1 MKKLNL
7 ILFFWFG
14 LNSLA
19 FSQETERAR
28 DLGII
33 FSGTTGKLNAITD
46 VQGVTVGHKTII
58 KDLENN
64 KAVRTGVT
72 VILPR
77 GEDTM
82 NDSVFGGWFSLNGN
96 GEMTGT
102 SWIEESGF
110 LEGPIA
116 LTNTHS
122 VGVVHDALIRWRVA
136 QGSPDATGFWWSLPV
151 VAETYDGYLNDI
163 NGFHVKSSDVFEAL
177 ENAKAG
183 PVNEGNVGSGT
194 GMTCHA
200 FKCGIGTAS
209 RIVEIEN
216 KEYAVGV
223 LVQANYGSRE
233 NLRIGGLPIG
243 ELYQPD
249 KSTSLKDNSLTG
261 DGSII
266 IVIATDAPLLSH
278 QLKRLARRATL
289 GLGRLGSIARNGSGD
304 IFVAFSTA
312 NKISTDGEVEKNLA
326 MVKNDYIN
334 PIFKATVEATD
345 IQPTVMLR
353 NGVEMPRVNLGTC
366 CGSTPEA
373 GLQSW
378 LAAGGTGIDTA
389 WDYKDQTDIARIL
402 QEEKVPREN
411 VFILSK
417 VPAGFGNSTDCN
429 PDPQI
434 VVNYVE
440 ENLRDGS

>member
-19 FSQETERAR
+19 FAQETERAR
-28 DLGII
+28 DLGIN

-177 ENAKAG
+177 KNAKAG

-209 RIVEIEN
+209 RIMEIEETN
-216 KEYAVGV
+216 
-223 LVQANYGSRE
+223 
-233 NLRIGGLPIG
+233 
-243 ELYQPD
+243 
-249 KSTSLKDNSLTG
+249 
-261 DGSII
+261 I
-266 IVIATDAPLLSH
+266 IVLIECLTTWLSNLIFHKADVDYNTEKLINFLATNTDATIILV
-278 QLKRLARRATL
+278 TNDL
-289 GLGRLGSIARNGSGD
+289 GESVISANRETREFQKYNGKL
-304 IFVAFSTA
+304 
-312 NKISTDGEVEKNLA
+312 N
-326 MVKNDYIN
+326 
-334 PIFKATVEATD
+334 
-345 IQPTVMLR
+345 Q
-353 NGVEMPRVNLGTC
+353 
-366 CGSTPEA
+366 
-373 GLQSW
+373 
-378 LAAGGTGIDTA
+378 DTA
-389 WDYKDQTDIARIL
+389 KICDSVHKVTAGIGIRI
-402 QEEKVPREN
+402 K
-411 VFILSK
+411 
-417 VPAGFGNSTDCN
+417 
-429 PDPQI
+429 
-434 VVNYVE
+434 
-440 ENLRDGS
+440 

>member
-7 ILFFWFG
+7 ILFFLVG

-19 FSQETERAR
+19 LTQETERAR

-46 VQGVTVGHKTII
+46 VSGVMVGHKTIV

-77 GEDTM
+77 GEETM

-102 SWIEESGF
+102 SWIEESGY

-122 VGVVHDALIRWRVA
+122 VGLVHDALIRWRVA
-136 QGSPDATGFWWSLPV
+136 QGSPDVTGFWWSLPV

-194 GMTCHA
+194 GMICHA

-216 KEYAVGV
+216 KEYTVGV

-233 NLRIGGLPIG
+233 NLRIGGISIG
-243 ELYQPD
+243 ELYQPER
-249 KSTSLKDNSLTG
+249 SASLKDNSLKG

-312 NKISTDGEVEKNLA
+312 NKISADGEVEKNLA

-334 PIFKATVEATD
+334 PIFQATVEATEESIVNALIAGED
-345 IQPTVMLR
+345 MVGHLGRRVDAIDESMLI
-353 NGVEMPRVNLGTC
+353 NIL
-366 CGSTPEA
+366 
-373 GLQSW
+373 
-378 LAAGGTGIDTA
+378 
-389 WDYKDQTDIARIL
+389 KDHNRLNED
-402 QEEKVPREN
+402 
-411 VFILSK
+411 
-417 VPAGFGNSTDCN
+417 
-429 PDPQI
+429 
-434 VVNYVE
+434 
-440 ENLRDGS
+440 